1 MSSSSLPGERTLRHT
16 MNEFVPQQLC
26 YFVGHACGIPPL
38 GAAPD
43 LEYFANIVERYAT
56 IRWRITKLLFP
67 QFFDSCSDPN
77 AHLCSSEECD
87 PYTSVY
93 ETSPL
98 CLLGQY
104 SSVGKTQTVSF
115 PSSGFCSGTLFKSLK
130 RPKIYDWRSDRAF
143 ARQFLE
149 GVHPLVSSP
158 AFAFCV
164 SCAMRDI
171 FHNEFKPFVFV

>member
-1 MSSSSLPGERTLRHT
+1 MSNLLEAVSCSSRNTFNKWAWMSSSSLPGERTLRHT
-16 MNEFVPQQLC
+16 MNKFVPQQLC

-56 IRWRITKLLFP
+56 IRWRRTKLLFP

-104 SSVGKTQTVSF
+104 SSVGKKHKQYHFLPVAFVQVLCLKVWNDPKYTTGGVTGLLQD
-115 PSSGFCSGTLFKSLK
+115 SSWK
-130 RPKIYDWRSDRAF
+130 
-143 ARQFLE
+143 
-149 GVHPLVSSP
+149 
-158 AFAFCV
+158 
-164 SCAMRDI
+164 
-171 FHNEFKPFVFV
+171 EFILW